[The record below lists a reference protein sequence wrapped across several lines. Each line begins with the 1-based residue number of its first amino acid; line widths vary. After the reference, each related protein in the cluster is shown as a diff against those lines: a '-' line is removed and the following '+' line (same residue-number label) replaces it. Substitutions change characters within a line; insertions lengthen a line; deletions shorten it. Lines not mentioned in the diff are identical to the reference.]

1 MKNSDFAKG
10 HLLMFIATVFFSL
23 NFIVLKYLMPAW
35 MTGYD
40 ATFFRICGGCLLFWI
55 TSFFVKNTPI
65 DKSDRMMVF
74 LGGILGLFPFMVF
87 FNMAI
92 QYSSVIDVS
101 IIMTTPPVL
110 VAIISIII
118 DKTRISFWNA
128 VGIFLSIGGAVFLIL
143 IGRTHQGE
151 GRDMLGNI
159 FAIISSIAYSFYL
172 ISMRKCSTKY
182 NAVSLMRWVFLAGS
196 IGAIPLGIIFL
207 GKAHIMHHP
216 STIPVLLLLFVIFF
230 PSFLSFLLMPQA
242 IKRIGH
248 QLVSMYQDL
257 IPVLATILAIAFKM
271 DKLFWDQP
279 VAIAIILLG
288 VFISSR
294 TVKKEQF
301 TPEVKS

>member
-55 TSFFVKNTPI
+55 TSFFIKNTPI
-65 DKSDRMMVF
+65 EKSDRMMVF

-110 VAIISIII
+110 VAITSIII

-128 VGIFLSIGGAVFLIL
+128 VGLFLSIGGAVFLIL

-151 GRDMLGNI
+151 ARAMLGTI
-159 FAIISSIAYSFYL
+159 FAISSSIASSSYL
-172 ISMRKCSTKY
+172 ISMPQFSHTS
-182 NAVSLMRWVFLAGS
+182 NS
-196 IGAIPLGIIFL
+196 
-207 GKAHIMHHP
+207 AHLCP
-216 STIPVLLLLFVIFF
+216 C
-230 PSFLSFLLMPQA
+230 
-242 IKRIGH
+242 
-248 QLVSMYQDL
+248 
-257 IPVLATILAIAFKM
+257 
-271 DKLFWDQP
+271 
-279 VAIAIILLG
+279 
-288 VFISSR
+288 
-294 TVKKEQF
+294 
-301 TPEVKS
+301 

>member
-1 MKNSDFAKG
+1 
-10 HLLMFIATVFFSL
+10 MFFFKL
-23 NFIVLKYLMPAW
+23 
-35 MTGYD
+35 
-40 ATFFRICGGCLLFWI
+40 
-55 TSFFVKNTPI
+55 
-65 DKSDRMMVF
+65 
-74 LGGILGLFPFMVF
+74 
-87 FNMAI
+87 AI
-92 QYSSVIDVS
+92 QYSSIIDVS

-118 DKTRISFWNA
+118 DKTRISFWNG

-143 IGRTHQGE
+143 IGKTHQGE

-159 FAIISSIAYSFYL
+159 FAVISSLAYSFYL
-172 ISMRKCSTKY
+172 ISLRKCSGKY
-182 NAVSLMRWVFLAGS
+182 HPVSLMKWVFLAGS

-207 GKAHIMHHP
+207 GKAPIIHHP
-216 STIPVLLLLFVIFF
+216 STIAILLLLFVIIF

-257 IPVLATILAIAFKM
+257 IPVLATILAIIFKM

-301 TPEVKS
+301 TSTTPPQK